1 MVRFEPVSSA
11 FELPAKLG
19 VIINFAVKSDYQLIV
34 QGSHRL
40 CAGGDIKD
48 REAPVAQKDSGT
60 LIDPGAFAVRSAMRE
75 RIGHPMQIRAFS
87 APDKS
92 GNPAHG
98 FSVGRSAFG
107 VQRSAFSVQ
116 RSAFSVQRS
125 AFSVQRQVPRT
136 LPVSNTQN
144 QGHKSIGLGFRL
156 FGDFAG

>member
-1 MVRFEPVSSA
+1 
-11 FELPAKLG
+11 
-19 VIINFAVKSDYQLIV
+19 
-34 QGSHRL
+34 
-40 CAGGDIKD
+40 
-48 REAPVAQKDSGT
+48 
-60 LIDPGAFAVRSAMRE
+60 
-75 RIGHPMQIRAFS
+75 MQIRAFS

-98 FSVGRSAFG
+98 WFSVW
-107 VQRSAFSVQ
+107 

-156 FGDFAG
+156 LGDFCGLGCRMDLMIS